1 MSKYPSRQDR
11 EELKA
16 LLNQYN
22 NLKAGRSHSLIEE
35 DEFERIIEY
44 FDEKEQLTAA
54 LEAAE
59 FAIEQYPFSSNLLL
73 QKASFQIALRLYQDA
88 LHTLEKA
95 ELYDGR
101 NVDLFILKT
110 EAFLALDMQEKAAEI
125 LESALD
131 DFRGEEKTDLLFE
144 LADVYDDYENFEKV
158 FDCLILILE
167 QDGNNEK
174 ALYKICF
181 WTDFTG
187 RYEESIRLHQNIIH
201 SFPYNELAWFNL
213 GAAFQG
219 LKLHEKAIDAY
230 QYAIA
235 IDEKFDYA
243 YRNLGDAYL
252 RLRKYKE
259 AIEALEKV
267 LELSRPEYVIYEAM
281 GYCYHK
287 LQNFSQARFHYR
299 KASHLNAE
307 DSQLHYK
314 IAGTYMNEGA
324 WQPAIKCLHT
334 ALSMH
339 RLQPE
344 YNIALGRCYMELGKY
359 PEAITAIANAVKL
372 KPKNIN
378 GWVELLQCMYKGGL
392 INDGIEYAKQAF
404 ESTEN
409 KPVFLFYKS
418 LFLFA
423 AGKSKEALI
432 YLENG
437 FALYPKGFKKIIEIE
452 PSLLRYQQV
461 VEIAA
466 RFKKK
471 RPS

>member
-167 QDGNNEK
+167 QDGNNEE

-181 WTDFTG
+181 LDRFYRPVRRKHPTAPKYYSFI
-187 RYEESIRLHQNIIH
+187 SIQ
-201 SFPYNELAWFNL
+201 
-213 GAAFQG
+213 
-219 LKLHEKAIDAY
+219 
-230 QYAIA
+230 
-235 IDEKFDYA
+235 
-243 YRNLGDAYL
+243 
-252 RLRKYKE
+252 
-259 AIEALEKV
+259 
-267 LELSRPEYVIYEAM
+267 
-281 GYCYHK
+281 
-287 LQNFSQARFHYR
+287 
-299 KASHLNAE
+299 
-307 DSQLHYK
+307 
-314 IAGTYMNEGA
+314 
-324 WQPAIKCLHT
+324 
-334 ALSMH
+334 
-339 RLQPE
+339 
-344 YNIALGRCYMELGKY
+344 
-359 PEAITAIANAVKL
+359 
-372 KPKNIN
+372 
-378 GWVELLQCMYKGGL
+378 
-392 INDGIEYAKQAF
+392 
-404 ESTEN
+404 
-409 KPVFLFYKS
+409 
-418 LFLFA
+418 
-423 AGKSKEALI
+423 
-432 YLENG
+432 
-437 FALYPKGFKKIIEIE
+437 
-452 PSLLRYQQV
+452 
-461 VEIAA
+461 
-466 RFKKK
+466 
-471 RPS
+471 

>member
-16 LLNQYN
+16 LLTQYE

-44 FDEKEQLTAA
+44 FDEKEQLAAA
-54 LEAAE
+54 LEASE
-59 FAIEQYPFSSNLLL
+59 LAIEQYPFSSNLLL
-73 QKASFQIALRLYQDA
+73 QKASLQIALRLYVDA
-88 LHTLEKA
+88 LQTLEKA
-95 ELYDGR
+95 GLYDAR
-101 NVDLFILKT
+101 NVDLYILKT
-110 EAFLALDMQEKAAEI
+110 DACLALDMQEKAAEI

-131 DFRGEEKTDLLFE
+131 DFSGEEKTDLLFE

-158 FDCLILILE
+158 FDCLIMILE
-167 QDGNNEK
+167 QDANNEE

-187 RYEESIRLHQNIIH
+187 RYEESIRLHQNIIQE
-201 SFPYNELAWFNL
+201 FPYNELAWFNL
-213 GAAFQG
+213 GAAYQG

-230 QYAIA
+230 QYALA

-243 YRNLGDAYL
+243 YRNLGDAYI
-252 RLRKYKE
+252 RIRKYRE

-324 WQPAIKCLHT
+324 WQPAIKCLQT

-339 RLQPE
+339 RMQAE
-344 YNIALGRCYMELGKY
+344 YHIALGRCFVELGKY
-359 PEAITAIANAVKL
+359 PEAISAIGQAVKM

-378 GWVELLQCMYKGGL
+378 GWVELLQCMYRGKL
-392 INDGIEYAKQAF
+392 FNDGIDYAALAL
-404 ESTEN
+404 ESTDN
-409 KPVFLFYKS
+409 KPIFLFYKS

-423 AGKSKEALI
+423 AGKSKEAMV

-437 FALYPKGFKKIIEIE
+437 FALYPKDFKKIIELE
-452 PSLLRYQQV
+452 PSLLRHQQV

-471 RPS
+471 KS